1 MVFLYLLFIK
11 KIIKFFCSKFVGVAE
26 FVATRIFIFFVLKIF
41 LEIIDFIFIFKKLN
55 FFNIFKLISYIMS
68 KINFKK

>member
-1 MVFLYLLFIK
+1 
-11 KIIKFFCSKFVGVAE
+11 
-26 FVATRIFIFFVLKIF
+26 